1 MEKIKGRIDKNRDK
15 KQDIYSST
23 PVIIH
28 MMKVL
33 EAHLHHDFREHV
45 ASHAEAMNQDWAV
58 RWVGVEEL
66 QYLVCCNLW
75 VKRAGHCY

>member
-1 MEKIKGRIDKNRDK
+1 M
-15 KQDIYSST
+15 Q
-23 PVIIH
+23 
-28 MMKVL
+28 VL